1 MIDKDHVQLS
11 IVKQCEL
18 LNVSRAGL
26 YYKPAKTY
34 DLNLEL
40 MRLIDE
46 HYLEHPYMGARRMH
60 VWLKEDLGYNISLNR
75 IENLYYNKM
84 SLRSIL
90 PGPHTSKRN
99 KEHKTYPYL
108 LRDLRINK
116 PNQVW
121 ATDITYIPMEKGFMY
136 LIAVIDLH
144 SRYLV
149 HWSVSNSMEAEW
161 CSEFIQEAFDK
172 YGTPEILN
180 TDQGSQFTSDSFTTT
195 VLSSGVKL
203 SMDGKGRATDNAFIE
218 RFWRSIKYEKI
229 YIHPPKNGKDLYEK
243 VKEYIYYYNEERR
256 HSSLDDL
263 VPTTQ
268 YIFITP
274 PLSFGRV
281 A

>member
-1 MIDKDHVQLS
+1 M
-11 IVKQCEL
+11 
-18 LNVSRAGL
+18 
-26 YYKPAKTY
+26 YYKPAKTS

-60 VWLKEDLGYNISLNR
+60 VWLKEDLNYDISLNR

-99 KEHKTYPYL
+99 KEHKVYPYL
-108 LRDLRINK
+108 LRNLRINK

-144 SRYLV
+144 SRCLV

-172 YGTPEILN
+172 YGIPEILN

-195 VLSSGVKL
+195 VLSAGVKL

-256 HSSLDDL
+256 HSSLNDL
-263 VPTTQ
+263 IPITQ
-268 YIFITP
+268 YVFIKP

>member
-26 YYKPAKTY
+26 YYKPAKTS

-60 VWLKEDLGYNISLNR
+60 VWLKEDLSYNISLNR

-144 SRYLV
+144 SRCLV

-268 YIFITP
+268 YVFIKP